1 MTTEDQSPTTPDTAA
16 EALDTAAGSA
26 ASGAGA
32 AGSGAGGARKG
43 GAKRVILV
51 TVIGLVV
58 LALAVYGTGYALSGD
73 RAPRNATIAGIG
85 VGGMSRA
92 EATAKIADEFETRTA
107 REITLTVDDETV
119 VTSPAELGFGVD
131 AVATINQIGIGRSL
145 DPRHIWTVLAGGGEA
160 DPVVTVD
167 QGKLDAFLN
176 ELSEKIHR
184 DPVDATVSFA
194 KSKVKYTSA
203 VQGRDLDVA
212 AAEAALKDGFLDA
225 DTIDLPVELVD
236 PEITDDLAADAR
248 EKAEKI
254 VSDPVILQVKG
265 GGKYEIPVQDLAK
278 AYSFEVRDGKLVA
291 VLDSKELL
299 KLSQEGL
306 DDLATEDPVN
316 ARVEIRDGKPYIV
329 SSKDGNEIT
338 EKILRKAVEDT
349 VGASGKERSTT
360 VTPNGKKAD
369 YTTEDAKEAGVKEIV
384 GEFTTY
390 FPYAE
395 YRNINLSVAAR
406 LINNAFLKPGDQ
418 FSLNQRIGERTEA
431 KGFVYGSVIEGGRLV
446 QGLAGGI
453 SQSATT
459 VYNAAFFSGLQLDQW
474 QPHTLYFDRYPAGRE
489 STVYLPTID
498 VKFTNNTPHG
508 VVVQAFVNK
517 AGPGTQGSMTVRV
530 WSTKHFVVES
540 PEPTKEGFYNSGVT
554 RWVDAPNCAYQA
566 PIQGFTARYHRNI
579 SDPSGKF
586 IKREDFVWKYSAGD
600 EIRCGKKPEPK
611 KDDDDDDSE
620 DD

>member
-1 MTTEDQSPTTPDTAA
+1 MSTEDNSPSQQDTAP
-16 EALDTAAGSA
+16 EALDTAATATTVGV
-26 ASGAGA
+26 GAGT
-32 AGSGAGGARKG
+32 AGKG
-43 GAKRVILV
+43 GAKRVILL
-51 TVIGLVV
+51 TVIGIVV
-58 LALAVYGTGYALSGD
+58 LALAVYGTGFALSGD
-73 RAPRNATIAGIG
+73 RAPRNATVAGIA

-92 EATAKIADEFETRTA
+92 EATAKIAEEFDTRTA

-119 VTSPAELGFGVD
+119 VTTPADLGLGVD
-131 AVATINQIGIGRSL
+131 AVATIDQVGIGRSL
-145 DPRHIWTVLAGGGEA
+145 DPRHIWKVLAGGGQV

-167 QGKLDAFLN
+167 QTKLDAFLA
-176 ELSEKIHR
+176 ELAEKIHR
-184 DPVDATVSFA
+184 EPADAAVGFA
-194 KSKVKYTSA
+194 KSKVDFTPA

-212 AAEAALKDGFLDA
+212 GSDAALKQGFLDA
-225 DTIDLPVELVD
+225 DTIELPVKLVD
-236 PEITDDLAADAR
+236 PEITDDQAEEAR
-248 EKAEKI
+248 EIAKKI
-254 VSDPVILQVKG
+254 VSDPVVLQVKG
-265 GGKYEIPVQDLAK
+265 GGSYEIPVKDLAK
-278 AYSFEVRDGKLVA
+278 VYRFEVKDGKLVA

-299 KLSQEGL
+299 KLSKKGL
-306 DDLATEDPVN
+306 DKLATEDPVN
-316 ARVEIRDGKPYIV
+316 ARIEIRDGKPYIV
-329 SSKDGNEIT
+329 ASKDGNEIT
-338 EKILRKAVEDT
+338 EEILRKAVEDT
-349 VGASGKERSTT
+349 VGSSGKDRKAT

-369 YTTEDAKEAGVKEIV
+369 YTTEDAKKAGVKEVV

-395 YRNINLSVAAR
+395 YRNINLSVAAG

-459 VYNAAFFSGLQLDQW
+459 VYNAAFFAGLQLDQW

-498 VKFTNNTPHG
+498 VKFTNNTPYG

-517 AGPGTQGSMTVRV
+517 ASPGTQGSITVKV

-579 SDPSGKF
+579 SDVNGKF

-600 EIRCGKKPEPK
+600 EIRCGKKPDPK
-611 KDDDDDDSE
+611 KDDDDDAE